1 MTVSI
6 VLYGLTCS
14 VCGADDQLWQDVVRG
29 LVECRACGARAFA
42 ADGDSE
48 HEEFDGAES
57 EAGELAA
64 WGFDGAEFDGAE
76 FDGVGL
82 DFDGGEFEVGGLL
95 DR

>member
-14 VCGADDQLWQDVVRG
+14 LCGEDDQLWQDVVRG
-29 LVECRACGARAFA
+29 LVECRACGVRAFA
-42 ADGDSE
+42 GDGDSDY
-48 HEEFDGAES
+48 EEFDGAEV
-57 EAGELAA
+57 EAEALAV
-64 WGFDGAEFDGAE
+64 WGFDGAEFDGA
-76 FDGVGL
+76 GL

>member
-14 VCGADDQLWQDVVRG
+14 LCDADDQLWQDVVRG

-42 ADGDSE
+42 GDGDSE
-48 HEEFDGAES
+48 HEEVDGAAE
-57 EAGELAA
+57 EAETLAV
-64 WGFDGAEFDGAE
+64 WGFDGAEFDGA
-76 FDGVGL
+76 GL
-82 DFDGGEFEVGGLL
+82 DFDGGEFEAWGLL